1 MAELGVTEIICE
13 SLVRTDEKHYPAGVG
28 PVAQWLEPAAH
39 NRLVGGSSPSGPTKT
54 FGSCRNKFRAVQNQI
69 RAVQK
74 QPSAVRCSNCISV
87 KILICKVILVSVA
100 VKAACLAA
108 VESCF

>member
-1 MAELGVTEIICE
+1 MQ
-13 SLVRTDEKHYPAGVG
+13 K
-28 PVAQWLEPAAH
+28 AA
-39 NRLVGGSSPSGPTKT
+39 LVGGIIYCAADESGTVARFESWQFACHWKINALAESVS
-54 FGSCRNKFRAVQNQI
+54 FWRLIICRNKFRAVQNQI

-87 KILICKVILVSVA
+87 KILICKVILVSYA
-100 VKAACLAA
+100 VETACLAA